1 MRTLFF
7 CFCLTLG
14 LATFSQNVSI
24 RGKIKNP
31 VSRFLELQLYPFAH
45 QGIQEQLVLNESNEF
60 EFKTTLTD
68 VAYFKLIFN
77 AGASNADEGRL
88 KWCIVEPG
96 DDIFMEF
103 DALNFW
109 QTVHYLGN
117 AAPKFNYHK
126 RDYIETKE
134 KLQWETTAKAK
145 LSKSKDAFFRY
156 LVDIEKQK
164 FAILHSYKE
173 QVSTAFFTMA
183 QADIKSDIFGP
194 VVRALYQEAQAKKI
208 ETTDALIPQAYRA
221 HFTEVSPSQN
231 SFSLKAQSYGHH
243 LLYLFMLKY
252 PTANI
257 PYGETEAYFEV
268 NQSKFTPAFVEMLTA
283 DFLLQEIGY
292 KGASDEVIK
301 RVKRFEHKYPSSVFL
316 KEINQRLIE
325 KETFAIGK
333 PALPFSLRDTAGR
346 TVQLADFKGKVV
358 YLDFW
363 ASWCGP
369 CIAEMT
375 PAKKIKN
382 HFKDQADLVFLYIS
396 LDKKE
401 SDWRKAIAKYQIGGT
416 HLRDDITAKEIAA
429 NTYDAGCIPSSF
441 IIGRDNTFHAIQPP
455 APSKND
461 GKDLIK
467 ILEETL
473 NKK

>member
-1 MRTLFF
+1 MRTFLFSF
-7 CFCLTLG
+7 FLAIS

-31 VSRFLELQLYPFAH
+31 VSRFLELQLYPFAQ
-45 QGIQEQLVLNESNEF
+45 QGIQKQLVLNESNEF
-60 EFKTTLTD
+60 EFTTTLTD

-77 AGASNADEGRL
+77 TGASNDDEGRL
-88 KWCIVEPG
+88 SWCIIEPN
-96 DDIFMEF
+96 DAIFMEF
-103 DALNFW
+103 DALDFW
-109 QTVHYLGN
+109 QTVRYSGS

-126 RDYIETKE
+126 EDYIETTK
-134 KLQWETTAKAK
+134 KLQWETTAKAR
-145 LSKSKDAFFRY
+145 LAKSKEAFFRY
-156 LVDIEKQK
+156 LLEIEKQK
-164 FAILHSYKE
+164 LKILDSYKE

-183 QADIKSDIFGP
+183 QAGIKSDIFGP

-208 ETTDALIPQAYRA
+208 ETTDALIPKAYRA
-221 HFTEVSPSQN
+221 HFTEVSPSQDN
-231 SFSLKAQSYGHH
+231 FSLKASNYGHH

-268 NQSKFTPAFVEMLTA
+268 NQAKFTPAFVEMLTA

-292 KGASDEVIK
+292 KGMNDEINK
-301 RVKRFEHKYPSSVFL
+301 KVKSFENRHPNSVFL
-316 KEINQRLIE
+316 TEINQRLIE
-325 KETFAIGK
+325 KEIFAIGK
-333 PALPFSLRDTAGR
+333 PALSFSLRDTAGR
-346 TVQLADFKGKVV
+346 MVQLADFKGKVI

-375 PAKKIKN
+375 PAKKIKKY
-382 HFKDQADLVFLYIS
+382 FKDQPDLVFLYIS

-401 SDWRKAIAKYQIGGT
+401 SDWRKAIAKHQIEGT
-416 HLRDDITAKEIAA
+416 HLRDDITAEESVA
-429 NTYDAGCIPSSF
+429 NTYDAGAIPSSF
-441 IIGRDNTFHAIQPP
+441 VIGRDHTFHAIQPP

-467 ILEETL
+467 ILEEAL
-473 NKK
+473 HKK